1 MHYHIQYIQIIGYK
15 NEMQKLNQLYPEFIM
30 YIRLL
35 FLCSLFASFSTYS
48 QWYETKGQAFIINNG
63 TELARTKAIENALK
77 RALLVGGAS
86 VSSVQQVVNGLLTQ
100 DEINI
105 RASASINSLEI
116 VDETYTD
123 KFVTVTIRA
132 DIFPQE
138 QQCFSADYR
147 KSLLITRSNL
157 LHQEQANIGSI
168 YALDTVLM
176 KKLSYKLNNEGLY
189 LDTRLALKNK
199 TRFSRFN
206 QSLHIQKIK
215 QLAIALADATDTQYI
230 LFSEIQDIS
239 LDQGVN
245 NSWQFWQEDVF
256 DRHFNLALYIYNGSN
271 GELVFQQD
279 YQNSAPWTFAKR
291 KQVDVN
297 SQTFWHSDYGNI
309 IDQTLNQMITDIDEN
324 MMCQLTRGKIV
335 QVNGNKITINLGSRH
350 GVQVGDEFSLL
361 HLNNFTSDSGN
372 TYAGFNVSSF
382 KVKVTDV
389 SLQSA
394 KATTTNNHLLGNIQ
408 VNDLAVRY

>member
-1 MHYHIQYIQIIGYK
+1 
-15 NEMQKLNQLYPEFIM
+15 M
-30 YIRLL
+30 YVRLL

-48 QWYETKGQAFIINNG
+48 QWYETKGQAYITNSN

-77 RALLVGGAS
+77 QALLVGGAS

-105 RASASINSLEI
+105 RASASVNSLEI

-123 KFVTVTIRA
+123 NFVTVTIRA

-138 QQCFSADYR
+138 QQCFSADYK
-147 KSLLITRSNL
+147 KSLLMTRSNI

-176 KKLSYKLNNEGLY
+176 KKLSNKLNNEGHY

-206 QSLHIQKIK
+206 QSLHVDKIK
-215 QLAIALADATDTQYI
+215 QMVISLADTTDTQYV

-239 LDQGVN
+239 LERDAN
-245 NSWQFWQEDVF
+245 NNWQFWQKDVF

-271 GELVFQQD
+271 GELVFQQE
-279 YQNSAPWTFAKR
+279 YKNSASWTFGKR
-291 KQVDVN
+291 TQVDVS
-297 SQTFWHSDYGNI
+297 SQTFWNSDYGI
-309 IDQTLNQMITDIDEN
+309 TIDRTLNQMITDIDEN
-324 MMCQLTRGKIV
+324 MMCQPTRGKIV

-361 HLNNFTSDSGN
+361 HLNNFTNKAGN
-372 TYAGFNVSSF
+372 IYAGFNVSSF
-382 KVKVTDV
+382 KVKVTKV

-394 KATTTNNHLLGNIQ
+394 KAITTDNHLLGNIQ